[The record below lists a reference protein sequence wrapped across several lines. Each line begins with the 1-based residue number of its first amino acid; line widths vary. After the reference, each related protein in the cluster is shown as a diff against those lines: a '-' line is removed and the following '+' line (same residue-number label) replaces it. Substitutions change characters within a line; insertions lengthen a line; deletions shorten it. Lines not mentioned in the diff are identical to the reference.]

1 MFKLW
6 YGKIEGNNLH
16 YTTHTLAGYAI
27 AATTTYFCGTATAT
41 VVSIAI
47 AIGKEVIDKA
57 TGKGTPEVKAAIC
70 TIGGAFAA
78 IIIFS

>member
-1 MFKLW
+1 MFEYW
-6 YGKIEGNNLH
+6 YEKIEGNNLH

-41 VVSIAI
+41 AVSIA
-47 AIGKEVIDKA
+47 KA

-70 TIGGAFAA
+70 TIGGAIAA
-78 IIIFS
+78 LIIFA

>member
-1 MFKLW
+1 MFKYW
-6 YGKIEGNNLH
+6 YEKIEGNNLH
-16 YTTHTLAGYAI
+16 YTAHVLAGYAI
-27 AATTTYFCGTATAT
+27 AATTARFFGATAAT
-41 VVSIAI
+41 AVAIAI